1 MKDASNIRTNFPMF
15 SIGRNS
21 DSVSKNQEVSEEDSV
36 RHYIRSKA
44 DRPSKSDMTLLQ
56 KVTVTYFVMSADE
69 LFAKDD
75 SNLKAQVDRMIHFN
89 VVSYFS
95 KIMREGGGADQLC
108 LV

>member
-1 MKDASNIRTNFPMF
+1 M
-15 SIGRNS
+15 
-21 DSVSKNQEVSEEDSV
+21 
-36 RHYIRSKA
+36 
-44 DRPSKSDMTLLQ
+44 
-56 KVTVTYFVMSADE
+56 TYFVMSADE

>member
-1 MKDASNIRTNFPMF
+1 
-15 SIGRNS
+15 
-21 DSVSKNQEVSEEDSV
+21 
-36 RHYIRSKA
+36 
-44 DRPSKSDMTLLQ
+44 
-56 KVTVTYFVMSADE
+56 MSADE